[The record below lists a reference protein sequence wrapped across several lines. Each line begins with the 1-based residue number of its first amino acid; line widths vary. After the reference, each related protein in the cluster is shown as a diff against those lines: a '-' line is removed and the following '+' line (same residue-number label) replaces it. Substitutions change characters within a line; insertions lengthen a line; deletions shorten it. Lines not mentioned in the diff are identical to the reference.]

1 MKQYSKWLILVL
13 ILLALA
19 LVPQFVSSFRLNL
32 VGKFLTFAIVAVG
45 LDLIW
50 GYTGILSLG
59 HGVFFGLGAY
69 CMGMYLKLEASGNS
83 LPDFMSWS
91 GLFDLPGFWKP
102 FVSPWFTIGAVL
114 IIPMAMAAFI
124 GYLAFRSRV
133 KGSYFAIIT
142 QALALI
148 FTTLFIG
155 QQPYTGGTNGIT
167 NLSTILGYSLADTGT
182 QTALYYITLGTL
194 GLILL
199 ASKLLVDSR
208 LGNLLIA
215 IRDGEN
221 RTRFI
226 GYNPVFIKTIIF
238 AVSGLFAGLAGALFI
253 PQVGIISPSMMG
265 IVPSIEM
272 AIWVAVGGRGTIYGA
287 VLGALVVNLAK
298 SLLSETYPDI
308 WLYLLGALFIG
319 AVVFFPDGIMGI
331 IKRFQKPIFH
341 FKNDRTKEKEG

>member
-1 MKQYSKWLILVL
+1 MKPFPRWLVL
-13 ILLALA
+13 ILIVLALA
-19 LVPQFVSSFRLNL
+19 LVPQFVSPFRLNL
-32 VGKFLTFAIVAVG
+32 IGKFLTFAIVAVG

-91 GLFDLPGFWKP
+91 GLFELPGFWKP
-102 FVSPWFTIGAVL
+102 FANPWFTIGAAL
-114 IIPMAMAAFI
+114 IIPTAMATFI
-124 GYLAFRSRV
+124 GYLAFRSRI

-148 FTTLFIG
+148 FITLLIG

-167 NLSTILGYSLADTGT
+167 NLSTIFGYSLADAGT
-182 QTALYYITLGTL
+182 QTALYYITLGVL
-194 GLILL
+194 GLVLL
-199 ASKLLVDSR
+199 ASKFLVDSR
-208 LGNLLIA
+208 FGNLLIA

-226 GYNPVFIKTIIF
+226 GYNPVFIKTIVF
-238 AVSGLFAGLAGALFI
+238 AISGLFAGLAGALFI

-272 AIWVAVGGRGTIYGA
+272 AIWVAVGGRGTVYGA
-287 VLGALVVNLAK
+287 VLGAVLVNLAK

-319 AVVFFPDGIMGI
+319 AVLFFPDGLMGI
-331 IKRFQKPIFH
+331 MKHSKKRNLNAQQR
-341 FKNDRTKEKEG
+341 DCVKEG

>member
-1 MKQYSKWLILVL
+1 MQRFSKWLVL
-13 ILLALA
+13 ILIILALA
-19 LVPQFVSSFRLNL
+19 LVPQFVSAFRLNL
-32 VGKFLTFAIVAVG
+32 IGKFLTFAIVAVG

-83 LPDFMSWS
+83 LPDFMAWS
-91 GLFDLPGFWKP
+91 GLFELPGFWKP
-102 FVSPWFTIGAVL
+102 FASPWFTAGAAL
-114 IIPMAMAAFI
+114 IIPMAIAAFV

-148 FTTLFIG
+148 FTTLLIG

-167 NLSTILGYSLADTGT
+167 NLSTIFGYPLADAGT
-182 QTALYYITLGTL
+182 QTALYYITLAAL
-194 GLILL
+194 GLVLL
-199 ASKLLVDSR
+199 ASKFLVDSR
-208 LGNLLIA
+208 FGNLLIA
-215 IRDGEN
+215 IRDSEN

-226 GYNPVFIKTIIF
+226 GYNPVLIKTAVF
-238 AVSGLFAGLAGALFI
+238 AISGLFAGLAGALFL

-287 VLGALVVNLAK
+287 VLGAVLANLAK

-319 AVVFFPDGIMGI
+319 TVLFFPDGLMGI
-331 IKRFQKPIFH
+331 MKRFKKRNIDILDMQQ
-341 FKNDRTKEKEG
+341 NV